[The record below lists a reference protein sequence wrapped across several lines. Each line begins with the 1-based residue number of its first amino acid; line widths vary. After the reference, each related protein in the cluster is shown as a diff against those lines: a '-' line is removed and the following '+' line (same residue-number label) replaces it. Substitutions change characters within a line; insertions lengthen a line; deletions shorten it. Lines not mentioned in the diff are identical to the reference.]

1 MKSSPVYNSLLLTE
15 TDGPAVEVLNPNG
28 LSDMV
33 LVCEHAS
40 NRIPQALQGLGLGE
54 AARNS
59 HVAWDPGALALAKL
73 LSAAFDAPLV
83 AARISR
89 LVYDC
94 NRPPEAEAAMP
105 AKSEQ
110 FDIPGNQ
117 AISSREHQARVV
129 EVYDKFSAALTGVI
143 AGKSA
148 QGKTPVL
155 VTIHSFT
162 PVYYG
167 QHRAVEI
174 GVLHDVDEGL
184 ASRILGAVG
193 PQHPLKIER
202 NQPYGP
208 KDGVTH
214 TLQIHGIANNIPNVM
229 IEVRHDL
236 LTSPQAVETIAET
249 LEDLLQKAG
258 LPHAHAGAA

>member
-1 MKSSPVYNSLLLTE
+1 MKSSPVYNSLLLSE

-40 NRIPQALQGLGLGE
+40 NRIPRSLQDLGLGE
-54 AARNS
+54 VARNS

-83 AARISR
+83 ASRISR

-94 NRPPEAEAAMP
+94 NRPPEARDAMP

-110 FDIPGNQ
+110 FDIPGNH
-117 AISSREHQARVV
+117 AISQSEHQARVV

-143 AGKSA
+143 ARKSA

-174 GVLHDVDEGL
+174 GVLHDVDDGL
-184 ASRILGAVG
+184 ATRILGAAG
-193 PQHPLKIER
+193 SLHPLKIER

-214 TLQIHGIANNIPNVM
+214 TLQIHGIANQIPNVM

-236 LTSPQAVETIAET
+236 LTGTQAVDDIASA
-249 LEDLLQKAG
+249 LQYLLQEAG
-258 LPHAHAGAA
+258 LQLAHEGVA